1 MNDALMIGLVL
12 TLVFG
17 SIIFYLYNRLTM
29 TEKKIGLFEGVLTD
43 LKMMLDAA
51 PFASGPPPSYMQ
63 DFEPTPEYLNAISGP
78 VPIQQDEVEDV
89 DAANADADAEMVQDY
104 QQTLEQALESASAT
118 EALESKI
125 LQIDESSA
133 NLVGASSNAPVSV
146 TKLSPDL
153 DAMSVAELKALL
165 RQKGLTAATG
175 ARRKDLL
182 DILKKSSL
190 QGPQGQQESTMLDG
204 PAPPAEGAAF
214 LSEPSG
220 LVETTI

>member
-1 MNDALMIGLVL
+1 MNDALMTGIVL

-17 SIIFYLYNRLTM
+17 SVIFYLYNRLVM
-29 TEKKIGLFEGVLTD
+29 TEKKMSLFGNVLTD
-43 LKMMLDAA
+43 LKIMMDSV
-51 PFASGPPPSYMQ
+51 PFSAGPPPANMQ
-63 DFEPTPEYLNAISGP
+63 DFEPSPEYLNAISGP
-78 VPIQQDEVEDV
+78 IPLQSNEIDEVASEQ
-89 DAANADADAEMVQDY
+89 EDY

-118 EALESKI
+118 EAMESKT

-133 NLVGASSNAPVSV
+133 NLGGSTSAPVSV

-153 DAMSVAELKALL
+153 DAMSVPELKALVK
-165 RQKGLTAATG
+165 QKNLTAPAG

-182 DILKKSSL
+182 DLLKKSSGS
-190 QGPQGQQESTMLDG
+190 QGQESTMLDG

-214 LSEPSG
+214 VSESEASG

>member
-1 MNDALMIGLVL
+1 MNDALMIGVVL

-29 TEKKIGLFEGVLTD
+29 TEKKMSLFEGVLRD

-51 PFASGPPPSYMQ
+51 PFASGAPPSHMQ
-63 DFEPTPEYLNAISGP
+63 EFEPTPEYLNAISGP

-89 DAANADADAEMVQDY
+89 DAANNEAVEDY
-104 QQTLEQALESASAT
+104 QQTLEQALESASAA
-118 EALESKI
+118 EAMESMESKT

-133 NLVGASSNAPVSV
+133 TAATGTLAPVSV

-153 DAMSVAELKALL
+153 DAMSVAELKALVK
-165 RQKGLTAATG
+165 QKSLTAPAG
-175 ARRKDLL
+175 ARRKDLIDL
-182 DILKKSSL
+182 LKKSSD
-190 QGPQGQQESTMLDG
+190 GSTTMLDG

-214 LSEPSG
+214 VSDSSDML
-220 LVETTI
+220 ETTI

>member
-1 MNDALMIGLVL
+1 MNDALMIGVVL

-29 TEKKIGLFEGVLTD
+29 TEKKMGLFEGVLTD

-51 PFASGPPPSYMQ
+51 PFASGPPPSHMQ
-63 DFEPTPEYLNAISGP
+63 EFEPTPEYLNAISGP

-89 DAANADADAEMVQDY
+89 DADAVTAEAVEDY
-104 QQTLEQALESASAT
+104 QQTLEQALESASAI
-118 EALESKI
+118 ESKT
-125 LQIDESSA
+125 LQIDESAA
-133 NLVGASSNAPVSV
+133 NLAPANLAPVSV

-153 DAMSVAELKALL
+153 DAMSVAELKALVK
-165 RQKGLTAATG
+165 QKSLSAPAG
-175 ARRKDLL
+175 ARRRDLL
-182 DILKKSSL
+182 ELLKKSSD
-190 QGPQGQQESTMLDG
+190 GSGSGSTMLDG

-214 LSEPSG
+214 VSETESTG

>member
-1 MNDALMIGLVL
+1 MNDALMIGVVL

-29 TEKKIGLFEGVLTD
+29 TEKKMSLFEGVLTD

-51 PFASGPPPSYMQ
+51 PFASGAPPSHMQ
-63 DFEPTPEYLNAISGP
+63 EFEPTPEYLNAISGP

-89 DAANADADAEMVQDY
+89 DTANSEAVEDY
-104 QQTLEQALESASAT
+104 QQTLEQALESASAI
-118 EALESKI
+118 ESKT

-133 NLVGASSNAPVSV
+133 NLGGSTNAPVSV

-153 DAMSVAELKALL
+153 DTLSVPELKNLIK
-165 RQKGLTAATG
+165 QKNLTAPAG

-182 DILKKSSL
+182 ELLKKSSE
-190 QGPQGQQESTMLDG
+190 GSTTMLDG
-204 PAPPAEGAAF
+204 PAPPAEGASF
-214 LSEPSG
+214 TSESSG

>member
-1 MNDALMIGLVL
+1 MNDALMIGVVL

-17 SIIFYLYNRLTM
+17 SIIFYLYNRLSM
-29 TEKKIGLFEGVLTD
+29 TEKKMGLFEGVLTD

-78 VPIQQDEVEDV
+78 IPIQQDEVEDV
-89 DAANADADAEMVQDY
+89 DAATAEAVEDY

-118 EALESKI
+118 EAMESKT

-133 NLVGASSNAPVSV
+133 SLVSGSNAPVSV

-153 DAMSVAELKALL
+153 DAMSVAELKTLVKQRSLMAP
-165 RQKGLTAATG
+165 AG
-175 ARRKDLL
+175 ARRKDLIEL
-182 DILKKSSL
+182 LKRVSPSS
-190 QGPQGQQESTMLDG
+190 GSIMLDG
-204 PAPPAEGAAF
+204 PAPPVEGAAF
-214 LSEPSG
+214 MNESESG
-220 LVETTI
+220 SGGMLETTI

>member
-1 MNDALMIGLVL
+1 MNDALMIGMVL

-29 TEKKIGLFEGVLTD
+29 TEKKMGLFEGVLTD

-51 PFASGPPPSYMQ
+51 PFASGPPPSHMQ

-89 DAANADADAEMVQDY
+89 DAATAEAVEDY

-118 EALESKI
+118 EALESKT
-125 LQIDESSA
+125 LQIDDSSA
-133 NLVGASSNAPVSV
+133 SLATGTLAPVSV

-153 DAMSVAELKALL
+153 DAMSVAELKALVK
-165 RQKGLTAATG
+165 QKSLTAPAG

-182 DILKKSSL
+182 DLLKRSTGSL
-190 QGPQGQQESTMLDG
+190 TPGQQESTMLDG

-214 LSEPSG
+214 ESSG